1 MGKKKNIIIIVV
13 AIVLI
18 LLGLCFGIVKSSNS
32 SLDKNKI
39 QKIKEIDNRA
49 KALSILESNL
59 GDDVSKLKFVKNEG
73 NFYYY
78 KLNDE
83 ITYIVDI
90 NTETYKLKYIIK
102 RGQVPEDN

>member
-32 SLDKNKI
+32 LDKNKI
-39 QKIKEIDNRA
+39 QKTKEVDNRA

-59 GDDVSKLKFVKNEG
+59 GDDVSKLKFVKNED